1 MGWSDRREVEFEGS
15 LASIDLN
22 RLTDEQLA
30 RISAGVKPAEML
42 QPSHPSTSHGWRSVM
57 QS

>member
-1 MGWSDRREVEFEGS
+1 MGWSDRREVEFKGS

-30 RISAGVKPAEML
+30 RITPANIL
-42 QPSHPSTSHGWRSVM
+42 CRS
-57 QS
+57 